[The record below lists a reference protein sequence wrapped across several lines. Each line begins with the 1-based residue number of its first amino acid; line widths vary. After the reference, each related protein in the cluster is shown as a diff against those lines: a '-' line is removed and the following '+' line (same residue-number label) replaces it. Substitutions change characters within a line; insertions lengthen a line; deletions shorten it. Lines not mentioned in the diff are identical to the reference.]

1 MKNNKNI
8 WLGFHNKDKNTRINI
23 LKEND
28 FLNEEYSE
36 ILKSNVTLPCEIA
49 GQMSENNLG
58 TFALPFGIAP
68 NFLINEK
75 EFAVPMVT
83 EEPSVVAAC
92 SYAAKIISRSGGFT
106 AEVINRKMTGQ
117 VVLYDV
123 NDINTAIENI
133 EKNKDLILKIA
144 NEAHPSIVVRGGGAE
159 DVKVQAFSEKNITNN
174 SSITADS
181 DITADFLTV
190 YLIADVK
197 EAMGANIINNM
208 LEGIKPLLEDITKGT
223 ALMSILSNYATES
236 LVTASCEIDI
246 KYLSND
252 ISYAANVA
260 KKIGLAGKYAKID
273 MYRASTHNK
282 GIFNGIDA
290 VLIATGND
298 WRAIEAGGHAY
309 AVKNGRYE
317 GLTDWTFNPET
328 NKIKGKLTLPMPI
341 ASVGGSIG
349 LNPTVKAAFNILGN
363 PDAKTLSQIIV
374 SVGLAQ
380 NFAAL
385 KALVTTGIQKGHMKL
400 QAKSLALLAGA
411 DPEQIDTVVEKL
423 LEARHMSLEK
433 AKEIIKVLKEPFY
446 SEANINR
453 LEKSIENVESGK
465 SALKEHELIE
475 TE

>member
-1 MKNNKNI
+1 M
-8 WLGFHNKDKNTRINI
+8 
-23 LKEND
+23 
-28 FLNEEYSE
+28 
-36 ILKSNVTLPCEIA
+36 
-49 GQMSENNLG
+49 
-58 TFALPFGIAP
+58 
-68 NFLINEK
+68 
-75 EFAVPMVT
+75 
-83 EEPSVVAAC
+83 
-92 SYAAKIISRSGGFT
+92 
-106 AEVINRKMTGQ
+106 
-117 VVLYDV
+117 
-123 NDINTAIENI
+123 
-133 EKNKDLILKIA
+133 
-144 NEAHPSIVVRGGGAE
+144 
-159 DVKVQAFSEKNITNN
+159 
-174 SSITADS
+174 
-181 DITADFLTV
+181 
-190 YLIADVK
+190 
-197 EAMGANIINNM
+197 
-208 LEGIKPLLEDITKGT
+208 
-223 ALMSILSNYATES
+223 
-236 LVTASCEIDI
+236 
-246 KYLSND
+246 
-252 ISYAANVA
+252 NVA
-260 KKIGLAGKYAKID
+260 KKIGLAGKYAKMD
-273 MYRASTHNK
+273 MYRATTHNK

-290 VLIATGND
+290 VVIATGND

-309 AVKNGRYE
+309 AAKNSRYE

-328 NKIKGKLTLPMPI
+328 NKIKGELTLPMPI

-385 KALVTTGIQKGHMKL
+385 KALVTTGIQEGHVKL
-400 QAKSLALLAGA
+400 QGKSLALLAGA

>member
-8 WLGFHNKDKNTRINI
+8 WLGFHNKDRNDRINI

-58 TFALPFGIAP
+58 IFALPFGIAP
-68 NFLINEK
+68 NFLINGK

-106 AEVINRKMTGQ
+106 AEVINRKMIGQ
-117 VVLYDV
+117 VVLYDIE
-123 NDINTAIENI
+123 NIATATENI
-133 EKNKDLILKIA
+133 EKNRDLILKIA
-144 NEAHPSIVVRGGGAE
+144 NEAHPSIVARGGGAE
-159 DVKVQAFSEKNITNN
+159 DAKIEIFSEKNSANKNNVITNLDN
-174 SSITADS
+174 SE
-181 DITADFLTV
+181 DFLTV

-223 ALMSILSNYATES
+223 ALMGILSNYATES
-236 LVTASCEIDI
+236 LVTVNCEIDI

-260 KKIGLAGKYAKID
+260 KKIELANKYSKID
-273 MYRASTHNK
+273 VYRATTHNK

-290 VLIATGND
+290 VVITTGND
-298 WRAIEAGGHAY
+298 WRSIEAGGHAY
-309 AVKNGRYE
+309 AARNGKYE
-317 GLTDWTFNPET
+317 GLTDWAFNPET
-328 NKIKGKLTLPMPI
+328 NKINGKLTLPMPI

-349 LNPTVKAAFNILGN
+349 LNPTVKTAFNILRN

-411 DPEQIDTVVEKL
+411 YPEQIDTVVKKL
-423 LEARHMSLEK
+423 LAAKHMSLEK
-433 AKEIIKVLKEPFY
+433 AKEIVDEMK
-446 SEANINR
+446 
-453 LEKSIENVESGK
+453 
-465 SALKEHELIE
+465 
-475 TE
+475 